1 MRLEEMSPDELR
13 RLMDSPLAGDALKDR
28 IQRMLALREN
38 SALSNNRIFIRP
50 TEPEAAEQ
58 QAGINLLLSRGW
70 KKWRVGQR
78 DARGTQDPGFPDVT
92 AIHPKHGLLFWEA
105 KGKGGRQSEE
115 QKDFQRACEEAG
127 LRYVLGGCETMRAA
141 LNELDE

>member
-1 MRLEEMSPDELR
+1 MSPDELR

-28 IQRMLALREN
+28 ISAMLGAENAKHRTAPGRPPSVPPERAEADEQRSGIAL
-38 SALSNNRIFIRP
+38 F
-50 TEPEAAEQ
+50 EAQ
-58 QAGINLLLSRGW
+58 GW
-70 KKWRVGQR
+70 RVWRVGQR

-127 LRYVLGGCETMRAA
+127 LRYVLGGYETLR
-141 LNELDE
+141 LNLEAIR